1 MLTQMAR
8 FSRRMLPTYKRA
20 PVCVSQVGYV
30 WMYCMSMRFAPIFSA
45 MTWQSPVA
53 PTESVES
60 IFSSISGLYFM
71 RISTLEPKPPA
82 ARMTAFALKS

>member
-1 MLTQMAR
+1 
-8 FSRRMLPTYKRA
+8 
-20 PVCVSQVGYV
+20 
-30 WMYCMSMRFAPIFSA
+30 